1 MELSQVAEALG
12 QIKDQLHKVKE
23 EVVGKIDALQTELG
37 NVQLP
42 EAAVA
47 ALNELRAVTQQLDDI
62 VPDAPAEPTDPQ
74 S

>member
-1 MELSQVAEALG
+1 MELSEVAQALTELKAQLG
-12 QIKDQLHKVKE
+12 KAKDE
-23 EVVGKIDALQTELG
+23 IVGKIDALQTELG

-42 EAAVA
+42 EEAVA